1 MHNEQYFCDRVAAGR
16 RSIGM
21 GVRTA
26 GGASLTEEVVGLA
39 LVDIVALVMVV
50 RIVNR
55 QVQLNNRIATGSH
68 RSQRIYVYTALPQL
82 RAVEIER
89 QVVLTDLLRDDLMRS
104 RLHRDRRDIDT
115 VIVIVGA
122 RGEDVSAALSDVVA
136 VLPGVRRLALADSY
150 LFDELI
156 GVMYEEVQ
164 TINAIACVFRL
175 ETIAVFI
182 GRVEAVHTDRVTVV
196 VAVDPNIRGIYI
208 GDMYRQLVVVARM
221 NGEVQHVD
229 MIATMLVDRRIIMVT
244 CGAYKAWCECRLVHA
259 PTHRVTFAD
268 GSIDG
273 VVGLFPNV
281 DVYVVYTVVTIDGL
295 ATILIVTGDGDIVQT
310 APCVR
315 CFLFADIDRIIRNT
329 VGRMD
334 VKRQAVYTVTTVDV
348 RQYPTVTSGDIERIV
363 LCLQLSVLPPGMG
376 PDVRGIHIGDVRT
389 TDCQREA
396 RPNLQVQRDDAIATV
411 KGRNGVVVDTGLFIE
426 PFGQR
431 GRQIG
436 VYLCGVTGTYR
447 IIDMRLIGAVEIHE
461 QHIDAIEFDTRLQ
474 GICILDGVICQRGGV
489 LLYITRGPGMLQGL
503 VDLIAYIDR
512 IAEDVGLMHDEV
524 QAVHAVAT
532 VDTRHD
538 EDIVTAGAEGVGRVL
553 R

>member
-1 MHNEQYFCDRVAAGR
+1 
-16 RSIGM
+16 M

-68 RSQRIYVYTALPQL
+68 RSQRIHVYTALPQL

-104 RLHRDRRDIDT
+104 RLHGDRRDIDT

-136 VLPGVRRLALADSY
+136 VLPGVRRLALADRY

-182 GRVEAVHTDRVTVV
+182 GRVETVHTDRVTVV

-208 GDMYRQLVVVARM
+208 GDMYRQLVVVALM

-244 CGAYKAWCECRLVHA
+244 CGAYKAWCKCRLIHA

-334 VKRQAVYTVTTVDV
+334 VKRQAVYTVATVDV

-411 KGRNGVVVDTGLFIE
+411 NGRNGVVVDTGLFIE

-447 IIDMRLIGAVEIHE
+447 IIDMRLIGAVEIRE

-538 EDIVTAGAEGVGRVL
+538 EDIVTAGTEGVGRVL
-553 R
+553 RLPVLCPGVRP